1 MTPCGARKGNSVATL
16 HRSAA
21 ETRSGSAAFLRE
33 RLVVTLW
40 QRAPLYNDDRGALN
54 IRARG
59 RRALGECTLAEGC
72 NPGRR
77 VQSWQKGAILAE
89 GCNPGR
95 RVQSWQKG
103 AILAEGCKRC
113 KKWVS
118 PLHPCTFCTLR
129 ESRWP
134 R

>member
-1 MTPCGARKGNSVATL
+1 MTPCGARNGNSVATL

-21 ETRSGSAAFLRE
+21 DTRSGSAAFLRE
-33 RLVVTLW
+33 RLGVTLW

-89 GCNPGR
+89 GC
-95 RVQSWQKG
+95 
-103 AILAEGCKRC
+103 KRC

-134 R
+134 RGR